1 MQASR
6 CAVNR
11 QSHLIAVVGVLL
23 ITVVVVGCAGVRSGG
38 SQEEEQARTEATKE
52 QTRSPE
58 ATASEEA
65 RCDGTR
71 TYKINP
77 APPMTTNDL
86 PGCPK
91 GGLLSG
97 TDDKDYL
104 DGKKGADEI
113 HGLGAS
119 DYIAGGSGSDIIYG
133 GPGFRSTLWGGEGDD
148 VIYGGDGIDN
158 VFGEEGE
165 DVLHGGHGNDSV
177 RATSHISEDGQR
189 DKLYCGPGKD
199 AYVAGKLDYV
209 DSSCEVKQTVFGGH
223 G

>member
-1 MQASR
+1 
-6 CAVNR
+6 
-11 QSHLIAVVGVLL
+11 
-23 ITVVVVGCAGVRSGG
+23 
-38 SQEEEQARTEATKE
+38 
-52 QTRSPE
+52 
-58 ATASEEA
+58 
-65 RCDGTR
+65 
-71 TYKINP
+71 
-77 APPMTTNDL
+77 MTTNDL

-97 TDDKDYL
+97 TDEKDYL
-104 DGKKGADEI
+104 DGKKGEDEI
-113 HGLGAS
+113 RGLGAS
-119 DYIAGGSGSDIIYG
+119 DYIDGGSGSDIIYG

-165 DVLHGGHGNDSV
+165 DVLHGGDGNDRV

-209 DSSCEVKQTVFGGH
+209 DSSCEVKQTVFGGTL
-223 G
+223 